1 MTNRQSA
8 LSGVVAVATALTAI
22 ALATPGSGAF
32 SAAVAVNEFGPWSAA
47 VNIQSIPGTDPAFN
61 TEYLD
66 GCPTLA
72 RDGRT
77 FYIASNRP
85 GGEGG
90 LDIWVATRESV
101 DAPWGEPVNVG
112 PPVNTAADEFCPSP
126 ARDGH
131 LFFFVST
138 RPGGCGGSDIYVTR
152 RRADQ
157 QGWDDP
163 TNLGCDINSTGSEAS
178 PFLIEERSLG
188 PVLYF
193 SSNRA
198 GGYAPDGS
206 GAVVGDDDIYLSES
220 HGGILG
226 PAELVPFVNSA
237 SNDSRPNLR
246 RDGLELFFDSN
257 RPGTLGAA
265 DIFST
270 TRASAFDPWSTP
282 VPLGPLVNSTAAE
295 TRATLSWDGTTLVF
309 GSTRSEGEGS
319 TDVFVTTRAR
329 LNGGL

>member
-1 MTNRQSA
+1 MK
-8 LSGVVAVATALTAI
+8 LSTTTVVIVAAV
-22 ALATPGSGAF
+22 LATLGAGAM
-32 SAAVAVNEFGPWSAA
+32 SDEFGPWSVA

-61 TEYLD
+61 TASLD

-77 FYIASNRP
+77 FYMASNRP
-85 GGEGG
+85 GGQGG
-90 LDIWVATRESV
+90 LDIWVATRESLN
-101 DAPWGEPVNVG
+101 APWGEPVNLG
-112 PPVNTAADEFCPSP
+112 QPVNTPADEFCPSP

-138 RPGGCGGSDIYVTR
+138 RPGGCGGSDIYFTR

-157 QGWDDP
+157 HGWDDP
-163 TNLGCDINSTGSEAS
+163 TNLGCAVNSAGSEAS
-178 PFLIEERSLG
+178 PFLIDERGIG

-198 GGYAPDGS
+198 GGYAPEAP
-206 GAVVGDDDIYLSES
+206 GAVVGDDDIYVSES
-220 HGGILG
+220 SGGFWG

-257 RPGTLGAA
+257 RPDALGGA
-265 DIFST
+265 DIFSS
-270 TRASAFDPWSTP
+270 TRGSAFDPWSNPT
-282 VPLGPLVNSTAAE
+282 PLGSLVNSTAAE
-295 TRATLSWDGTTLVF
+295 TRASLSWDGTTLVF
-309 GSTRSEGEGS
+309 GSTRSGGEGS
-319 TDVFVTTRAR
+319 TDVFITIRAR
-329 LNGGL
+329 LMGVE

>member
-1 MTNRQSA
+1 MK
-8 LSGVVAVATALTAI
+8 LSVPLAIVVTVS
-22 ALATPGSGAF
+22 LATLVTGA
-32 SAAVAVNEFGPWSAA
+32 ADEFGPWSMA
-47 VNIQSIPGTDPAFN
+47 VNIQSIPGTDPSFN
-61 TEYLD
+61 TEFLD

-72 RDGRT
+72 RDNRT
-77 FYIASNRP
+77 FYMASNRP

-90 LDIWVATRESV
+90 LDIWVATRESL

-157 QGWDDP
+157 HGWDDP
-163 TNLGCDINSTGSEAS
+163 INLGCDINSAGSEAS
-178 PFLIEERSLG
+178 PFLIEERSFG

-198 GGYAPDGS
+198 GGYAPEAP
-206 GAVVGDDDIYLSES
+206 GAVFGDDDIYRSES

-257 RPGTLGAA
+257 RPGTLGGA
-265 DIFST
+265 DIFSS
-270 TRASAFDPWSTP
+270 TRASGFDQWSDP
-282 VPLGPLVNSTAAE
+282 VPLGPLVNSAAAE
-295 TRATLSWDGTTLVF
+295 TRATVSWDGTVLVF
-309 GSTRSEGEGS
+309 GSTRAGGEGS

-329 LNGGL
+329 LDGGS